1 MASIPKP
8 QNLGELKAI
17 VNKFKGHLSAENLS
31 TINQIID
38 QIEKSGGVNQS
49 NRGNLITLM
58 NTLASRNGVKI
69 PPK

>member
-1 MASIPKP
+1 MVSIPKP
-8 QNLGELKAI
+8 QNLGELKSL

-49 NRGNLITLM
+49 NKGDLITLM